1 MRFEKKNLPNTK
13 IRIKAKWVL
22 GAGYFILIFMISY
35 LYASRS
41 SGTTN
46 VDYVGDFYQMSE
58 FSFVTVCC
66 LLLVTL
72 YNSIHSQHIALAPSA
87 RDALDLVSNAD
98 CWCAIF
104 GSNVKLEY
112 DVISEPGLYLTL
124 I

>member
-1 MRFEKKNLPNTK
+1 MS
-13 IRIKAKWVL
+13 I
-22 GAGYFILIFMISY
+22 GCYFY
-35 LYASRS
+35 LLF
-41 SGTTN
+41 TT
-46 VDYVGDFYQMSE
+46 GQ
-58 FSFVTVCC
+58 
-66 LLLVTL
+66 L

>member
-72 YNSIHSQHIALAPSA
+72 YNSIHYQHIEP
-87 RDALDLVSNAD
+87 
-98 CWCAIF
+98 
-104 GSNVKLEY
+104 
-112 DVISEPGLYLTL
+112 EPGELSPILWREDGSYVAPNGS
-124 I
+124 